1 MGRNR
6 KSRNSTGSPTQA
18 TLDFALPPKAS
29 NVSSRPFSESIP
41 TEFDHGRLMSL
52 ASLFYANSK
61 LSDADLDELTRLHKA
76 NALRVGRITTEEPA
90 R

>member
-1 MGRNR
+1 
-6 KSRNSTGSPTQA
+6 
-18 TLDFALPPKAS
+18 
-29 NVSSRPFSESIP
+29 
-41 TEFDHGRLMSL
+41 MSL